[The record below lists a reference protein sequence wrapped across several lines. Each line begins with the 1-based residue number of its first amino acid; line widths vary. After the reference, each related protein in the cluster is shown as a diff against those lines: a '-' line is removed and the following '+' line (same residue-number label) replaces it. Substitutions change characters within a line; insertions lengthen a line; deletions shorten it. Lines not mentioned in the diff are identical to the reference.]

1 MEKKLITAI
10 ALSILIMVAFQFFV
24 AKPSVQVSAPT
35 PAVDKLAG
43 QPMSAAPAAL
53 SYVPPKPS
61 VEEKEFVFETGKY
74 ILTFSN
80 IGGAIKDA
88 RLKDFDN
95 LKTKE
100 LLELVHIK
108 NPAQYLCATTTPADI
123 AMPDLSGYDVERKD
137 DAVICHSRSGNF
149 DITKKYILHKS
160 KQYIELQFLI
170 KNISSSPTELSYKI
184 IGGSGVSEANAQ
196 DKNSIE
202 VTSKIDGKHVGYK
215 RPRVNER
222 IFNPGIVGWAALK
235 NKYFSVILKPTVIT
249 KGQFHGDDSDG
260 NLFMGVETDK
270 VILQPRSSLENKY
283 VLYIGPS
290 SIPVLKEQGLGF
302 EETINYGFFGG
313 ISKALIVVLKLSYA
327 VVRSW
332 GLSIILLSIF
342 LNIILFPL
350 TVKSFKSMQKMQELH
365 PQMEKLKIQLK
376 DNPQKL
382 NKEIMELYKK
392 YNINPMSGCLPM
404 LLQMPIFIA
413 LYQAL
418 MKSIELRGASFLWIK
433 DLSSPEAIPL
443 PISFPIIGNTINILP
458 LIMIAAMVVQQ
469 KMSTKSMG
477 SAVTDEQKQQ
487 QKMMLIIM
495 PIMFG
500 FIFYNMPSGLVLY
513 WVVNTILTIVE
524 QKAILKNTNVT

>member
-1 MEKKLITAI
+1 MEKKLIMAI

-24 AKPSVQVSAPT
+24 AKPGVQVSAPP
-35 PAVDKLAG
+35 PAADKLT
-43 QPMSAAPAAL
+43 QPVSETPAAL

-80 IGGAIKDA
+80 IGGAIKEI
-88 RLKDFDN
+88 RLKDFNN

-100 LLELVHIK
+100 LLELARIK
-108 NPAQYLCATTTPADI
+108 NPTEYIGATTSPANT
-123 AMPDLSGYDVERKD
+123 AMPDLSGYGVEKND
-137 DAVICHSRSGNF
+137 DTVTCHSRIGDL
-149 DITKKYILHKS
+149 DITKRYILHKS
-160 KQYIELQFLI
+160 KQYIELQFSI
-170 KNISSSPTELSYKI
+170 RNMSNSPKELSYRI
-184 IGGSGVSEANAQ
+184 TGGSGVRETIAQ

-202 VTSKIDGKHVGYK
+202 VTSKIDGKNVGYK
-215 RPRVNER
+215 RPRIGER
-222 IFNPGIVGWAALK
+222 IFNPGVVGWVALK
-235 NKYFSVILKPTVIT
+235 NKYFSVILKPAVIT
-249 KGQFHGDDSDG
+249 RGQFYGEDNDG
-260 NLFMGVETDK
+260 NLFMGVEADK
-270 VILQPRSSLENKY
+270 VTLQPGSSLENKY
-283 VLYIGPS
+283 VLYAGPS
-290 SIPVLKEQGLGF
+290 NIPVLQEQGFGF
-302 EETINYGFFGG
+302 EETVNYGFFGG
-313 ISKALIVVLKLSYA
+313 ISKALIMVLKLCHA

-350 TVKSFKSMQKMQELH
+350 TVKSFRSMQKMQELH

-392 YNINPMSGCLPM
+392 YKINPMSGCLPM

-458 LIMIAAMVVQQ
+458 LVMIAAMVVQQ
-469 KMSTKSMG
+469 KMSTQSMG
-477 SAVTDEQKQQ
+477 SAVTDAQKQQ
-487 QKMMLIIM
+487 QKMMLIMM

-513 WVVNTILTIVE
+513 WVVNTVLTIIE